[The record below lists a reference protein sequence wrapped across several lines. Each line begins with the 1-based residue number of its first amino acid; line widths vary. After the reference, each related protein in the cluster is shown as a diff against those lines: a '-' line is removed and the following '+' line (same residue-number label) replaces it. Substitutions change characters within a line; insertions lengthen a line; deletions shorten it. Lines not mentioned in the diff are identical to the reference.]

1 MGGASDSCPARGLR
15 GWGRG
20 VRSVKTLGT
29 PPWDRGR
36 CGTRPGR
43 EHGQD
48 ESRVEAGRGGLEKG
62 AATTVR
68 DPDRRPPVVRV
79 RPVLLSLGERRY
91 YCPQLFLGEES
102 IRVLFIFH
110 KSVSCE
116 WHRVSSSS
124 IESPFSL
131 FPPRGACSVGQRASA
146 ATPAR

>member
-1 MGGASDSCPARGLR
+1 MAGASDSGPARGLR

-79 RPVLLSLGERRY
+79 RPVVLSLGEKQDGTTIRSSFLEKSLSGCYFY
-91 YCPQLFLGEES
+91 YNFS
-102 IRVLFIFH
+102 INQFH
-110 KSVSCE
+110 ANG
-116 WHRVSSSS
+116 
-124 IESPFSL
+124 IESP
-131 FPPRGACSVGQRASA
+131 PRA
-146 ATPAR
+146 